1 MRCHVTVV
9 AAASRSLPQ
18 KNLSFPPF
26 PLSLSLFSASE
37 VGERQFGDSGA
48 VGGGD

>member
-18 KNLSFPPF
+18 KKSFFSPFPPLTF
-26 PLSLSLFSASE
+26 PFLS
-37 VGERQFGDSGA
+37 ER
-48 VGGGD
+48 GGGEAVR